1 MKIKLLIYCALI
13 VLLMACHSQNKSAKT
28 EAVYIPN
35 DALEF
40 DEIIMQEPP
49 RTAEPPPPP
58 PIIRAAPEEGIT
70 EEEELEFVD
79 QAIESATKLQAPTNN
94 AVPPPPPPPPPKE
107 EEIFKM
113 VEEMPR
119 FPGCEDKIKAKKD
132 ARIAQEPKWNTED
145 YTPIVENEF
154 QTALDAPLSTF
165 SIDVDNASY
174 SNCRRYINDGVL
186 PPPGAVRIEEF
197 INYFDYDYPQ
207 PKGKRPFSIQTEIA
221 DCPWTNGHK
230 LVHIGLQGKEIAK
243 QNMPASNLVFL
254 LDVSGSMNH
263 YKKLPLLKKAF
274 RMLVQQLDSRDR
286 VAIVVYAGASGV
298 VLPSTRGNNQQAI
311 LEALNHLEAGGGT
324 AGAAGIELAY
334 QVAEENFI
342 KEGNNRIILA
352 TDGDFNIGQ
361 SSDAALKE
369 MIEEKRDKGIFLSV
383 LGFGM
388 GNYKDNKMEILADH
402 GNGNYAYIDNL
413 REAKKVLVE
422 GLTGTI
428 FTIAKD
434 VKIQIE
440 FNPAHVKAYRLI
452 GYENRKLKNDDFNND
467 KKDAGELGAGHTVT
481 ALYEIIPADSE
492 ETLASTTDELKY
504 QNRTLSDAAK
514 NDPDWMTVKLRYKQ
528 PNADKSQL
536 IVQTCRDEN
545 LTWNSSSENFR
556 FSAAVASFGL
566 LLRDSQYKGNLDY
579 KTVAKWIRYNR
590 GKDEH
595 GYRSELLGLVELA
608 ETLE

>member
-1 MKIKLLIYCALI
+1 MRIHLLFYGILLALL
-13 VLLMACHSQNKSAKT
+13 VACHSQNKSTRT
-28 EAVYIPN
+28 EEV
-35 DALEF
+35 DVLEF
-40 DEIIMQEPP
+40 DEDFIAIP

-58 PIIRAAPEEGIT
+58 VITEIPEEEIAEG
-70 EEEELEFVD
+70 EEIEFVD
-79 QAIESATKLQAPTNN
+79 QTIEEKNTLEISTDAT
-94 AVPPPPPPPPPKE
+94 VPPPPPPPPPPSAKE
-107 EEIFKM
+107 EEIFSV

-119 FPGCEDKIKAKKD
+119 FPGCETEKERKKIAKK
-132 ARIAQEPKWNTED
+132 AQEQRWNTED
-145 YTPIVENEF
+145 YAPIEENEF

-165 SIDVDNASY
+165 SIDVDKASY
-174 SNCRRYINDGVL
+174 SNCRRYINNGVL

-197 INYFDYDYPQ
+197 INYFDYDYPK
-207 PKGKRPFSIQTEIA
+207 PKGEHPFSIQTEMA
-221 DCPWTNGHK
+221 DCPWANGHK
-230 LVHIGLQGKEIAK
+230 LVQIGLQGKEVAK

-254 LDVSGSMNH
+254 LDVSGSMNS
-263 YKKLPLLKKAF
+263 YNKLPLLKKAF
-274 RMLVQQLDSRDR
+274 RMLVQQLDAKDR

-298 VLPSTRGNNQQAI
+298 VLPSTKGNNQQAI
-311 LEALNHLEAGGGT
+311 LEALNRLEAGGGT

-342 KEGNNRIILA
+342 EEGNNRIILA

-361 SSDAALKE
+361 SSDAALKT

-388 GNYKDNKMEILADH
+388 GNYKDNKMETLADN

-413 REAKKVLVE
+413 KEAKKVLVE
-422 GLTGTI
+422 DLTGTI

-452 GYENRKLKNDDFNND
+452 GYENRKLKNEDFNND

-504 QNRTLSDAAK
+504 QTRSIADAAK
-514 NDPDWMTVKLRYKQ
+514 TDPDWMTVKLRYKQ
-528 PNADKSQL
+528 PDADKSQL
-536 IVQTCRDEN
+536 IIQTCRDED
-545 LTWNSSSENFR
+545 LSWKSSSENFR
-556 FSAAVASFGL
+556 FATAVAGFGL
-566 LLRDSQYKGNLDY
+566 LLRDSEYKGRLKY
-579 KTVAKWIRYNR
+579 KTVAQWVRDNR

-595 GYRSELLGLVELA
+595 GYRSELLQLVELA
-608 ETLE
+608 ESLK

>member
-1 MKIKLLIYCALI
+1 MRIHLLFYGILLALL
-13 VLLMACHSQNKSAKT
+13 VACHSQNKSTRT
-28 EAVYIPN
+28 EEV
-35 DALEF
+35 DVLEF
-40 DEIIMQEPP
+40 DEDFIAIP

-58 PIIRAAPEEGIT
+58 VITEIPEEEIAEG
-70 EEEELEFVD
+70 EEIEFVD
-79 QAIESATKLQAPTNN
+79 QTIEEKNTLEISTDAT
-94 AVPPPPPPPPPKE
+94 VPPPPPPPPPPSAKE
-107 EEIFKM
+107 EEIFSV

-119 FPGCEDKIKAKKD
+119 FPGCETEKERKKIAKK
-132 ARIAQEPKWNTED
+132 AQEQRWNTED
-145 YTPIVENEF
+145 YAPIEENEF

-165 SIDVDNASY
+165 SIDVDKASY
-174 SNCRRYINDGVL
+174 SNCRRYINNGVL

-197 INYFDYDYPQ
+197 INYFDYDYPK
-207 PKGKRPFSIQTEIA
+207 PKGEHPFSIQTEMA
-221 DCPWTNGHK
+221 DCPWANGHK
-230 LVHIGLQGKEIAK
+230 LVQIGLQGKEVAK

-254 LDVSGSMNH
+254 LDVSGSMNS
-263 YKKLPLLKKAF
+263 YNKLPLLKKAF
-274 RMLVQQLDSRDR
+274 RMLVQQLDAKDR

-298 VLPSTRGNNQQAI
+298 VLPSTKGNNQQAI
-311 LEALNHLEAGGGT
+311 LEALNRLEAGGGT

-342 KEGNNRIILA
+342 EEGNNRIILA

-361 SSDAALKE
+361 SSDAALKT

-388 GNYKDNKMEILADH
+388 GNYKDNKMETLADN

-413 REAKKVLVE
+413 KEAKKVLVE
-422 GLTGTI
+422 DLTGTI

-452 GYENRKLKNDDFNND
+452 GYENRKLKNEDFNND

-504 QNRTLSDAAK
+504 QTRSIADAAK
-514 NDPDWMTVKLRYKQ
+514 TDPDWMTVKLRYKQ
-528 PNADKSQL
+528 PDADKSQL
-536 IVQTCRDEN
+536 IIQTCRDED
-545 LTWNSSSENFR
+545 LSWKSSSENFR
-556 FSAAVASFGL
+556 FATAVAGFGL
-566 LLRDSQYKGNLDY
+566 LLRDSEYKG
-579 KTVAKWIRYNR
+579 RP
-590 GKDEH
+590 
-595 GYRSELLGLVELA
+595 
-608 ETLE
+608 